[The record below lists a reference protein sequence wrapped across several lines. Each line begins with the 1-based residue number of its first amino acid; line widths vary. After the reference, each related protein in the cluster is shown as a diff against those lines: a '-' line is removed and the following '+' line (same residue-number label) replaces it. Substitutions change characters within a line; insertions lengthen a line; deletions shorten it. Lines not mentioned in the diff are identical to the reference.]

1 VKLPRCRTT
10 LRSSAAHFGARRL
23 HQLCVS
29 ISGITR
35 EDLAKKGLA
44 FLADL
49 RREYRLAVEEL
60 YRHTGLAA
68 REARRS

>member
-1 VKLPRCRTT
+1 VRFETHA

-29 ISGITR
+29 MSGIAH
-35 EDLAKKGLA
+35 EALAKKGQG

-60 YRHTGLAA
+60 YRHTGIAA
-68 REARRS
+68 REAKRG